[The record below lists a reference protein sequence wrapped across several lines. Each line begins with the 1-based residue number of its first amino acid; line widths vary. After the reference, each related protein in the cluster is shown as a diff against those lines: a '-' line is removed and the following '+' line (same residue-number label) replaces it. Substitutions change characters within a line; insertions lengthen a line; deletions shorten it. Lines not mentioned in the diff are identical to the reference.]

1 MLENKIKLS
10 NGVEGF
16 FVKNT
21 RFNTTLISFNF
32 FMPLEKESIAVNAL
46 LPFTL
51 TTGSKKYPDFSKLN
65 FKLSKLYG
73 AQLSASSEKIG
84 DYQLLKMAVSVIGDR
99 YTLDGESLTSQ
110 ACELLSELIF
120 EPNTENGA
128 FLEEDVQ
135 REKRKAIEH
144 IQGEKS
150 EKRIYAK
157 QRLIEEM
164 YKGEPYGLP
173 KCGTEEDVEKITGK
187 DLYVAWERMLKSAYC
202 FVDVVSSA
210 LPTGFFDEISKKFST
225 IERENITVMGK
236 TTPTKKADKVN
247 TVTER
252 LDVAQGKLV
261 MGFSMEKSEGSN
273 DLLPALVMTDIF
285 GGAPY
290 SRLFTNVRE
299 KMSLCYY
306 CSASSVRV
314 KGLLTVDSGVE
325 ETNVDKASEEILNQL
340 EIVKKGEF
348 TDFEYESS
356 LKGIA
361 DSLRTY
367 NDSQEHLD
375 MWYCVKAVSGNFISP
390 DETAEKIASITKEE
404 IVAAAKNVQLH
415 TVYRLLPKEVK

>member
-1 MLENKIKLS
+1 MLENKFELS
-10 NGVEGF
+10 NGVDGL

-32 FMPLEKESIAVNAL
+32 FLPLKKETVAVNAL
-46 LPFTL
+46 LPFML

-65 FKLSKLYG
+65 LKLSRLYG
-73 AQLSASSEKIG
+73 ATLSASSEKIG
-84 DYQLLKMAVSVIGDR
+84 DYQMLKMAVSVIGDK
-99 YTLDGESLTSQ
+99 YTLDDESLTFE
-110 ACELLSELIF
+110 ACGLLSELIF
-120 EPNTENGA
+120 EPNVENGA
-128 FLEEDVQ
+128 FLDADVE

-144 IQGEKS
+144 IQGEMS

-164 YKGEPYGLP
+164 YKNEPYGLS
-173 KCGTEEDVEKITGK
+173 KCGTVEQVEKITGQE
-187 DLYVAWERMLKSAYC
+187 LFAAWENMLKSAYC
-202 FVDVVSSA
+202 FVDVVSNA
-210 LPTGFFDEISKKFST
+210 LPVGFFDEISNRFSS
-225 IERENITVMGK
+225 IQRKDVTVMGK
-236 TTPTKKADKVN
+236 TEPTKQAQKVN

-261 MGFSMEKSEGSN
+261 MGFSMEKAKGE
-273 DLLPALVMTDIF
+273 DAQLPALVMTDIF

-299 KMSLCYY
+299 KLSLCYY
-306 CSASSVRV
+306 CAASSVRI

-325 ETNVDKASEEILNQL
+325 EANVDKAQKEILNQL
-340 EIVKKGEF
+340 EIVKNGEF

-367 NDSQEHLD
+367 NDSQELLD
-375 MWYCVKAVSGNFISP
+375 SWYSIKAVSGKFVSP
-390 DETAEKIASITKEE
+390 DETADKIATITKEQ
-404 IVAAAKNVQLH
+404 IIAAAKTVSLH

>member
-1 MLENKIKLS
+1 MLENKTQLS
-10 NGVEGF
+10 NGVDGL

-32 FMPLEKESIAVNAL
+32 FMPLKKESVAVNAL
-46 LPFTL
+46 LPFML
-51 TTGSKKYPDFSKLN
+51 TTSSKKYPDFSKLN

-73 AQLSASSEKIG
+73 AQLSASSEKVG

-110 ACELLSELIF
+110 ACELLGELIF

-128 FLEEDVQ
+128 FLDADVS
-135 REKRKAIEH
+135 REKRKATQH

-164 YKGEPYGLP
+164 YKDEPYGLA
-173 KCGTEEDVEKITGK
+173 KCGTEEQVEKITGE
-187 DLYVAWERMLKSAYC
+187 DLFVAWERMLKSAYC

-236 TTPTKKADKVN
+236 TTPTKKAEKVN

-325 ETNVDKASEEILNQL
+325 EANVDKAQKEILNQF

-356 LKGIA
+356 LRGIA

-367 NDSQEHLD
+367 NDSQELLD
-375 MWYCVKAVSGNFISP
+375 MWYCMKAVSGKFISP
-390 DETAEKIASITKEE
+390 DETAEKIASITREQ
-404 IVAAAKNVQLH
+404 IVAAANTVSLH